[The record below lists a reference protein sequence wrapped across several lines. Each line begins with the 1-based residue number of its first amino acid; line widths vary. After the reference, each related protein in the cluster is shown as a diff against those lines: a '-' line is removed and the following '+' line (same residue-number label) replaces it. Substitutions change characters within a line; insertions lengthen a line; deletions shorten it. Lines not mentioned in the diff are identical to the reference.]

1 MRKYVFGGKNHLVI
15 SQGTEHHRPLDDAAT
30 EDFDVRLHHVVDNL
44 KAPKL
49 AREEAPIL
57 ELLRKQMW
65 SGQLQMGE
73 DEAETSQRSDEGDNN
88 VEHNG
93 VDQGEAVDGEGD
105 EEERGGE
112 IEDGEPFVFLNLVDQ
127 KVKRA
132 KSDKRDF
139 FTLLPRILAIK
150 SGHLM
155 KGMG

>member
-1 MRKYVFGGKNHLVI
+1 
-15 SQGTEHHRPLDDAAT
+15 
-30 EDFDVRLHHVVDNL
+30 
-44 KAPKL
+44 
-49 AREEAPIL
+49 
-57 ELLRKQMW
+57 MW

-112 IEDGEPFVFLNLVDQ
+112 IEDGEPFVFLNLVHK

-132 KSDKRDF
+132 KIEIIETFS
-139 FTLLPRILAIK
+139 PC
-150 SGHLM
+150 SPESWP
-155 KGMG
+155 